1 MNNLNMQDA
10 IQSYQNGN
18 LSKAINIFD
27 KLIITE
33 KNNTDVLYNY
43 AVILGHIG
51 NFKKE
56 QFLYKK
62 ILKINKTDISSLI
75 NLGISYY
82 ETKDYRLSELF
93 CTRALSLNKNIPQAY
108 EARGIARR
116 QLDNLEGAIF
126 DFKTWVQLLLEG
138 RLEQKKINVLKKCFD
153 LINCKAI
160 YRDAFELEKTYETI
174 LSEYS
179 IIKKLLNE
187 ITHKDLLLENIG
199 AKIAFKINRFYYAY
213 FQKNDY
219 KLNILHA
226 DIIGVLLN
234 NIEKK
239 EIKNIK
245 KKYYF
250 NLAIISTFKYHNK
263 LFIFDQIKDLSKSFN
278 ITFIVLNNSQFN
290 IKEYYHSNFNSYY
303 FNLNSDNINYC
314 IDSIKNKKFDIAFI
328 PDIGMSIESQIISSY
343 RFCDYTVT
351 SWMHPVSTGFK
362 SVDFFVSGKLMETD
376 HSRSNYSENLLEL
389 SGIGL
394 KIDPKDY
401 LLKQDL
407 YNLKNRKKKVFMIA
421 CLQTPFKYHPKFD
434 FILIEIAKR
443 IQNVQFNFIKLQYEY
458 DVKLFQRLKIL
469 FIKNNLSPDKIVFH
483 NRMDKNMYKKFLC
496 EMDIA
501 LDSLGWSGGNTTL
514 DCFGAALPVVTQ
526 TGESMRSNHT
536 SGLYQLMDMSYL
548 ISKNDSDF
556 INSVLKFSSD
566 RDYLKKVSSAIYE
579 NFKKINTPESIS
591 DIFNSFLMHESKI

>member
-1 MNNLNMQDA
+1 MQDA
-10 IQSYQNGN
+10 IKSYQNGDIS
-18 LSKAINIFD
+18 LAINIFEEL
-27 KLIITE
+27 LIAE
-33 KNNTDVLYNY
+33 KNNTDILYNY
-43 AVILGHIG
+43 ATILGHIG

-56 QFLYKK
+56 QLLYKK
-62 ILKINKTDISSLI
+62 ILKINKTDLSSLV

-82 ETKDYRLSELF
+82 ETKEYRLSELF
-93 CTRALSLNKNIPQAY
+93 CTRALFLNKNILQAY

-138 RLEQKKINVLKKCFD
+138 KLEQKKINVLKKCFD

-160 YRDAFELEKTYETI
+160 YTDTFELEKTYETI
-174 LSEYS
+174 LSEYT

-187 ITHKDLLLENIG
+187 ITHKDLLIENIG
-199 AKIAFKINRFYYAY
+199 AKIAFKLNRFYYAY

-219 KLNILHA
+219 KLNISHA
-226 DIIGVLLN
+226 DIIGILLN

-239 EIKNIK
+239 EIKIIK
-245 KKYYF
+245 KKNNF
-250 NLAIISTFKYHNK
+250 NLAIVSTFKYHNK
-263 LFIFDQIKDLSKSFN
+263 LFIFDQIKDLNKSFN
-278 ITFIVLNNSQFN
+278 INFIVLNNSQFN
-290 IKEYYHSNFNSYY
+290 IKEYYHYNFNSYY
-303 FNLNSDNINYC
+303 FNLNSDNIIYC
-314 IDSIKNKKFDIAFI
+314 IESIKKKNFDIAFI
-328 PDIGMSIESQIISSY
+328 PDIGMSIESQVISSY

-351 SWMHPVSTGFK
+351 SWMHPVSTGFNA
-362 SVDFFVSGKLMETD
+362 VDFFVTGKLMETD
-376 HSRSNYSENLLEL
+376 HSRSHYSENLLEL
-389 SGIGL
+389 SGVGL

-407 YNLKNRKKKVFMIA
+407 LNIKNRKKKVFMIA

-434 FILIEIAKR
+434 FILVEIAKR

-469 FIKNNLSPDKIVFH
+469 FIKNNLCPDKIVFH
-483 NRMDKNMYKKFLC
+483 NRMAKDKYKKFLC

-501 LDSLGWSGGNTTL
+501 LDSLGWSGGNTSL

-526 TGESMRSNHT
+526 AGESMRSNHT
-536 SGLYQLMDMSYL
+536 SGLYQLMGMSYL

-566 RDYLKKVSSAIYE
+566 NDYLKNVSIALYE
-579 NFKKINTPESIS
+579 NFKKINTSESIS
-591 DIFNSFLMHESKI
+591 DIFNCFLMHESIN